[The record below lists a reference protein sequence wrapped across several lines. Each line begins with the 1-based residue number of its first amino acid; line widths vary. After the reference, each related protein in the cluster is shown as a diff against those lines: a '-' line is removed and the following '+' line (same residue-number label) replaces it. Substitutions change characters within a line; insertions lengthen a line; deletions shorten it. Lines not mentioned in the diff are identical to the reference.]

1 MGASCVRLV
10 GHTGSDLHDSR
21 DTYGQGPGEGNVMLP
36 MLIGL
41 FRIPVLLESSSSGKI
56 PRQRDR
62 GNDPV
67 RAVPETKGMLIGTVT
82 S

>member
-1 MGASCVRLV
+1 
-10 GHTGSDLHDSR
+10 
-21 DTYGQGPGEGNVMLP
+21 MLP